1 MPHRLDGYVDSS
13 GECTDICAQLGV
25 YVFGAITPA
34 DRVTVVRHLATC
46 PPCRDELAGLAGLP
60 GLLLR
65 PPVVAAAFGD
75 DPAAATEKA
84 PEQTLLH
91 RTIDAITRRLTCRGG
106 RSGCRRCR

>member
-1 MPHRLDGYVDSS
+1 MMPQRLDGYVDSS
-13 GECTDICAQLGV
+13 GDCTNIRAQLGV

-65 PPVVAAAFGD
+65 PPVVAAAFHD
-75 DPAAATEKA
+75 DPAVATEPA

-91 RTIDAITRRLTCRGG
+91 RTIGAIIRR
-106 RSGCRRCR
+106 RRRRRRP

>member
-13 GECTDICAQLGV
+13 GQCTGVRAQLGV

-65 PPVVAAAFGD
+65 PPVVAAAFLD

-84 PEQTLLH
+84 PGPTLLH
-91 RTIDAITRRLTCRGG
+91 RTIAALTRRLTCRGG
-106 RSGCRRCR
+106 RSGCRRRR

>member
-1 MPHRLDGYVDSS
+1 MMPQRLDGYVDSS
-13 GECTDICAQLGV
+13 GDCTDIRAQLGI

-46 PPCRDELAGLAGLP
+46 PQCRDELAGLAGLP

-65 PPVVAAAFGD
+65 PPVVAAAFSD
-75 DPAAATEKA
+75 DAVEPQKA

-91 RTIDAITRRLTCRGG
+91 RAIDAITQRR
-106 RSGCRRCR
+106 RRRRR

>member
-1 MPHRLDGYVDSS
+1 MPDRLDGYVDSS

-34 DRVTVVRHLATC
+34 ERVTVVRHLATC

-65 PPVVAAAFGD
+65 PPVVAAAFLD
-75 DPAAATEKA
+75 DPAATEKA
-84 PEQTLLH
+84 PEQTLL
-91 RTIDAITRRLTCRGG
+91 TF
-106 RSGCRRCR
+106 

>member
-1 MPHRLDGYVDSS
+1 MPQRLDGYVDSS
-13 GECTDICAQLGV
+13 GDCTDIRAQLGV

-34 DRVTVVRHLATC
+34 DRVIVVRHLATC
-46 PPCRDELAGLAGLP
+46 PQCRDELVGLAGLP

-75 DPAAATEKA
+75 DPAPATEAA

-91 RTIDAITRRLTCRGG
+91 RTIDAIIRRRRWRG
-106 RSGCRRCR
+106 R